1 MPGFRPGKVP
11 LGLIKKRFGQEIEL
25 EEINNYVQE
34 VYEKEIVP
42 EHEPVGETE
51 MTDMSWENDELEVT
65 FKIGARPQ
73 FELVDLSSLTFD
85 QMVHDV
91 TDEEVEEEIQRTD
104 RKSTRLNSSHV
115 A

>member
-1 MPGFRPGKVP
+1 
-11 LGLIKKRFGQEIEL
+11 
-25 EEINNYVQE
+25 
-34 VYEKEIVP
+34 
-42 EHEPVGETE
+42 

-91 TDEEVEEEIQRTD
+91 TDEEVEEEIQRTLD
-104 RKSTRLNSSHV
+104 RQGNWEEVEDEITEEHRVTVDAVTIGEDGEPIEEERDEREVLELDRHSVEEVRGQMRRR
-115 A
+115 